1 MSSLLPLPRPQQAF
15 LSRLLQSMRR
25 GPTVGVTSPLKCR
38 EASRL
43 KQAHSPTNRRCLA
56 GLTLGR
62 LAAWAEPRA
71 QSIPAGSPVPCVG
84 PRMLQSGDAISHAQ
98 KSLLP
103 VSGHKS
109 TVAQRTLP
117 GWDSRPELAPVLGGT
132 WLVPATPGLSL
143 SVRHMTEPALVLS
156 QVSLSIQGSG
166 MRDKTAKCIAS
177 ATVPINIF
185 KTCQGYCGQNHA
197 DRKLAFTVHYFT
209 CIFLVG

>member
-1 MSSLLPLPRPQQAF
+1 MEMP
-15 LSRLLQSMRR
+15 
-25 GPTVGVTSPLKCR
+25 
-38 EASRL
+38 
-43 KQAHSPTNRRCLA
+43 SPTHRNPFSLS
-56 GLTLGR
+56 LGI
-62 LAAWAEPRA
+62 RA
-71 QSIPAGSPVPCVG
+71 PWHKGHSLDGTADLG
-84 PRMLQSGDAISHAQ
+84 PG
-98 KSLLP
+98 
-103 VSGHKS
+103 
-109 TVAQRTLP
+109 
-117 GWDSRPELAPVLGGT
+117 PELALVLSGT

-197 DRKLAFTVHYFT
+197 DRKLAFTVHYLT

>member
-25 GPTVGVTSPLKCR
+25 GPAVGVTSPLKCR

-56 GLTLGR
+56 RLTLGR
-62 LAAWAEPRA
+62 LAAWAEPRE

-117 GWDSRPELAPVLGGT
+117 GWDSRPGARPR
-132 WLVPATPGLSL
+132 A
-143 SVRHMTEPALVLS
+143 
-156 QVSLSIQGSG
+156 GSG
-166 MRDKTAKCIAS
+166 PRWDLAS
-177 ATVPINIF
+177 AGHLWPQPLRASHDGAGLGAVSSFTEHSGVWNE
-185 KTCQGYCGQNHA
+185 GQN
-197 DRKLAFTVHYFT
+197 R
-209 CIFLVG
+209 